1 MKAIN
6 ILILLLFTANNFTIK
21 AQGIYRNASDFKQR
35 YYWIKSNT
43 NEKFKVYPHKH
54 FHTNEIKVVCGDS
67 IFNIA
72 KSDIYGYTD
81 KEGNQYRFFKNQQFK
96 IINPTENVLL
106 YSKQILAGP
115 KGNIPTLIYFFS
127 RDADSPIIE
136 LTLFNVKN
144 TFRDNPQLIEKFDL
158 HFKNDLDLI
167 QYDAYYKAYKINQL
181 INTSK

>member
-6 ILILLLFTANNFTIK
+6 VFILLLFITNHLT

-72 KSDIYGYTD
+72 KADIYGYTD
-81 KEGNQYRFFKNQQFK
+81 KEGNQYRFFNNQQYK

-106 YSKQILAGP
+106 YSKQVLGGP
-115 KGNIPTLIYFFS
+115 KGNTPTLTYFFS
-127 RDADSPIIE
+127 KDAASPLSE
-136 LTLFNVKN
+136 LSILNVKN
-144 TFRDNPQLIEKFDL
+144 TFRENPQLIEKFDL
-158 HFKNDLDLI
+158 HFKNDIDLI
-167 QYDAYYKAYKINQL
+167 QYDAYNKSYRINHL

>member
-6 ILILLLFTANNFTIK
+6 ILILLLFITNYVT

-54 FHTNEIKVVCGDS
+54 FRSNEIKVVCGDTV
-67 IFNIA
+67 FHIA
-72 KSDIYGYTD
+72 KKDIYGYTD
-81 KEGNQYRFFKNQQFK
+81 KEGNQYRFFNNQQYK

-115 KGNIPTLIYFFS
+115 KGNTPTLIYFFS
-127 RDADSPIIE
+127 KDADSPISE
-136 LTLFNVKN
+136 LSILNVKN
-144 TFRDNPQLIEKFDL
+144 TFRENTQLVEKLDL

-167 QYDAYYKAYKINQL
+167 QYDAYYKAYKINHL

>member
-6 ILILLLFTANNFTIK
+6 VLILLLFITNHVT

-54 FHTNEIKVVCGDS
+54 FHTKEIKVVCGDS

-72 KSDIYGYTD
+72 KADIYGYTD
-81 KEGNQYRFFKNQQFK
+81 KEGNQYRFFNNQQYK

-115 KGNIPTLIYFFS
+115 KGNTPTLIYFFS
-127 RDADSPIIE
+127 KDADSPIIE

-144 TFRDNPQLIEKFDL
+144 IFRDNPQLIEKFDL
-158 HFKNDLDLI
+158 HFKNDIDLI
-167 QYDAYYKAYKINQL
+167 QYDAYNKSYRINHL
-181 INTSK
+181 INISK

>member
-72 KSDIYGYTD
+72 KADIYGYTD
-81 KEGNQYRFFKNQQFK
+81 KEGNQYRFFNNQQYK

-115 KGNIPTLIYFFS
+115 KGNTPTLIYFFS
-127 RDADSPIIE
+127 KDADSPISE
-136 LTLFNVKN
+136 LSILNVKN
-144 TFRDNPQLIEKFDL
+144 TFRENTQLIEKFDL

-167 QYDAYYKAYKINQL
+167 QYDAYYKTYKINHL